1 MIVWYSKTYI
11 ILIMILSIKDSFQKK
26 LLNQIIQLY
35 NIIKKTEKF
44 QTTFIYRVVLNG
56 AFLHV
61 QMW

>member
-1 MIVWYSKTYI
+1 
-11 ILIMILSIKDSFQKK
+11 MILSIKDSFQKK

-61 QMW
+61 QM